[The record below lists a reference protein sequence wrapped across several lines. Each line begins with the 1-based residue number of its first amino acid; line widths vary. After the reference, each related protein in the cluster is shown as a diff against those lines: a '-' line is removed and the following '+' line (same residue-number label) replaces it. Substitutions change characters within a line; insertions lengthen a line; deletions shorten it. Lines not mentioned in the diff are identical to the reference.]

1 MQSVLD
7 LIKDKNPLLFYY
19 SVASLICAL
28 ACVALMRLSSIEL
41 HGVSIWLK
49 PFKFFISVM
58 FFSATMA
65 LYLSYLDHQQQ
76 VKWYSWSLVL
86 WLSVELFLIVFQAV
100 RGRASHFNMAT
111 ASDRFIFNLMAIAIT
126 ILMLHTLYMAVLF
139 FQQKQF
145 EAPEVMVWAI
155 KFSLLITVLFA
166 FEGFVMGAMLK
177 HSVGETDMQ
186 RAMPILNWSRAF
198 GDLRVAHFFG
208 IHALQLVPLL
218 CYFWA
223 QSIRDALV
231 ISLIYL
237 AFTSFTLIQALMG
250 HPFIK

>member
-1 MQSVLD
+1 MPYILD

-19 SVASLICAL
+19 SVASLLGAL
-28 ACVALMRLSSIEL
+28 LCLALMRFSSVEL
-41 HGVSIWLK
+41 NGVNIWLK
-49 PFKFFISVM
+49 PFKFFVSVVL
-58 FFSATMA
+58 FSATMA
-65 LYLSYLDHQQQ
+65 FYLSFLDNQLQ

-86 WLSVELFLIVFQAV
+86 WLSIELFLIVFQAA
-100 RGRASHFNMAT
+100 RGRASHFNIAT

-126 ILMLHTLYMAVLF
+126 LLMFHTLYMAVLF
-139 FQQKQF
+139 FDQKQF
-145 EAPEVMVWAI
+145 NAPEVMVWAI

-166 FEGFVMGAMLK
+166 FEGFLMGAMLK
-177 HSVGETDMQ
+177 HSVGESSVQ
-186 RAMPILNWSRAF
+186 RALPILNWSRAF

-208 IHALQLVPLL
+208 IHALQLVPLF

-237 AFTSFTLIQALMG
+237 GFTSFTLIQALLG
-250 HPFIK
+250 QPFIK